1 MNAKNILNKFAEYL
15 TYKKN
20 QTSGNSFD
28 IDYAIYKSH
37 DVIEQL
43 LSGYNPT
50 GELAVIYAKNIFMKT
65 MQNSKP
71 CCNYKLNSDNYN
83 FKVALGFAKSHWNK
97 IKHTQSVRNTQ

>member
-43 LSGYNPT
+43 LSCYNPT
-50 GELAVIYAKNIFMKT
+50 GELAVIYAKNIFIKT
-65 MQNSKP
+65 MQNSKIQ
-71 CCNYKLNSDNYN
+71 LIDILDNPDLLQKEKDIYAM
-83 FKVALGFAKSHWNK
+83 F
-97 IKHTQSVRNTQ
+97 